1 MSVSKTVETE
11 WEQRSITETQ
21 LMSASDST
29 LLVHLF
35 VLYCLQQSLQMR
47 HRYTYIVSIHYNL
60 LCNKSAECTI
70 TFIIW
75 KWCNRQTDYEMYQMS
90 HLLQYVQS
98 KDQLITW
105 TYIYYTVYQSVRYF
119 VCNHELLKF
128 ISSYAT
134 ETAITYLKFFIAVR
148 NTIIVNRE
156 QLMLCG

>member
-105 TYIYYTVYQSVRYF
+105 TYIYYILYQSVRY
-119 VCNHELLKF
+119 VLTLA
-128 ISSYAT
+128 SR
-134 ETAITYLKFFIAVR
+134 ITQIYFKLCHWNCDYLPEI
-148 NTIIVNRE
+148 
-156 QLMLCG
+156 LYCG